1 MSVGAKSKPKN
12 VDAYIAGCRPE
23 VRALLEQLRT
33 TVQKSAP
40 AATEAIKYGIPT
52 FVLHENLVH
61 FAACARHI
69 GFYPSP
75 SGIAAFKK
83 ELAGYKSAK
92 GSVQFPL
99 DEPMPLALIAKI
111 VKFRVKEVARPN
123 ASRPDGP
130 APRRRK

>member
-1 MSVGAKSKPKN
+1 M
-12 VDAYIAGCRPE
+12 
-23 VRALLEQLRT
+23 LEQLRA

-40 AATEAIKYGIPT
+40 AATETIKYGIPT

-61 FAACARHI
+61 FAAFARHI

-111 VKFRVKEVARPN
+111 VKFRVKEVGRL
-123 ASRPDGP
+123 
-130 APRRRK
+130 PRRVG

>member
-1 MSVGAKSKPKN
+1 M
-12 VDAYIAGCRPE
+12 
-23 VRALLEQLRT
+23 LQQLRA

-40 AATEAIKYGIPT
+40 DATETIKYGIPT

-111 VKFRVKEVARPN
+111 VKFRVKEVARLPG
-123 ASRPDGP
+123 RVG
-130 APRRRK
+130 